1 MRLREHLL
9 QKLSIEPQKTKKI
22 HLQRLSKSSR
32 LTTRSERQKLTNVTC
47 VAQLSVIDLTYQRLV
62 SPFCRKDVKEFKRLK
77 TASLLKMDL
86 EPNELLIKKRLVQ
99 TTLY

>member
-1 MRLREHLL
+1 M
-9 QKLSIEPQKTKKI
+9 
-22 HLQRLSKSSR
+22 
-32 LTTRSERQKLTNVTC
+32 TTRSERQKLTNVTW

-62 SPFCRKDVKEFKRLK
+62 SPFCLKDEKEFKRLK

-86 EPNELLIKKRLVQ
+86 EPNELLIKKRPVQ